1 MTLINDKGT
10 ATSIAAVSLS
20 AQTDWLVAFAA

>member
-1 MTLINDKGT
+1 MSFVNDKGT
-10 ATSIAAVSLS
+10 AASIAGVSLS